1 MYGYGIDNETENDTM
16 DVSQKECHFVVDGNV
31 QTTAPY
37 SVITAQIWIVVIIF
51 VGFTFLGR
59 VVGFTSV
66 NVLVSNSCKR
76 SVRGSVNG
84 LATSGASLARAIG
97 PMLGATV
104 FAWSESND
112 HFPVNYHFIFI
123 CTVVI
128 NFLTVGVVWFL
139 PSSITKQKEENDE
152 SNQEMIRNDGASVD
166 DSEQIDR
173 DGGDLKEE
181 TDKVETCESVV

>member
-1 MYGYGIDNETENDTM
+1 
-16 DVSQKECHFVVDGNV
+16 
-31 QTTAPY
+31 
-37 SVITAQIWIVVIIF
+37 
-51 VGFTFLGR
+51 L
-59 VVGFTSV
+59 
-66 NVLVSNSCKR
+66 SC
-76 SVRGSVNG
+76 
-84 LATSGASLARAIG
+84 I
-97 PMLGATV
+97 
-104 FAWSESND
+104 D